1 MAGKVNWHGD
11 RVRRQIEAEMGRRLK
26 ACGQIGADHAKV
38 LISVDGTGVRTT
50 AYRRRTNEVLRD
62 KDGNIKTKRLKGG
75 DEAIR
80 YRTIS
85 KKAGSLIYGANPS
98 KPGEPPHVQTGRL
111 RASVAYEVAEQV
123 ARIGTNVIYGRHL
136 ELGTSKM
143 APRPWLRRM
152 LVEMTPTYR
161 AILTAP
167 IRGSK

>member
-26 ACGQIGADHAKV
+26 TCAKTGADHAKT
-38 LISVDGTGVRTT
+38 LISVDGTGRALSAKVTLADLR
-50 AYRRRTNEVLRD
+50 AASGNKNVEVSGKIR
-62 KDGNIKTKRLKGG
+62 KG
-75 DEAIR
+75 ALV
-80 YRTIS
+80 YNW
-85 KKAGSLIYGANPS
+85 APS
-98 KPGEPPHVQTGRL
+98 RPGEPPRVQRGRL

-136 ELGTSKM
+136 ELGTSRM

-152 LVEMTPTYR
+152 LVEMTPTFR

-167 IRGSK
+167 IRGSR